1 MKSIYVVLFLIWHQ
15 IFVFGQ
21 RPLVAFVSEQET
33 SEKISYC
40 IVTSLKSGETFL
52 TNEEGAFRIPIVISN
67 DTLAFSK
74 IGFSIRYL
82 PVSTIRDSAV
92 VRLEAEQYPSPATD
106 EVNEEQKEKLKNAI
120 EKLRKKQVFQSR
132 AYFYYETEDSLGNT
146 EMTGLYFNA
155 IVQGTKVLKLEYKN
169 GRTAIIEKSLTAVA
183 PNRFLASTP
192 DIWHSIAMI
201 IHSPLHRSKRM
212 PSNPLLSYIEKSSD
226 SLWHFTQG
234 NQNSETTLHLEFAPT
249 ASDSTGLF
257 YGEIWICNKTST
269 VKQLKLQIDRT
280 NLNPFLN
287 AQWPEDVDM
296 DLVYR
301 FSDVEKNMGNL
312 TFTNFSYS
320 YRYPMTNKTQVKQ
333 NHFKNNGIVHYYDYN
348 IPFYIKNEN
357 AGLELYFRM
366 ISTPYDSTFWK
377 HVNVIPMTGIQLNK
391 VRHIWLKAFQSNY
404 YPPDKNDCENMM
416 LAGKGVLVWNKD
428 NYLDQLPNLISDTLT
443 SDPSISIYFDINQ
456 YADTILYTTLTT
468 LDIGNSKYNLPRTK
482 ENLAYQNIL
491 FDLAEII
498 RVNLDEKLKML
509 RDVTA
514 MKNAYKVAEK
524 DLQSLITRY
533 NKETKLGQDMDVLKE
548 WNDRVYDITG
558 IDSFQIFD
566 IRYKPKKKK
575 GKKAK

>member
-1 MKSIYVVLFLIWHQ
+1 MKSIYVALFLIWQ
-15 IFVFGQ
+15 LTFVFGQ

-33 SEKISYC
+33 SVKISYC
-40 IVTSLKSGETFL
+40 VVTSLKSGETFL
-52 TNEEGAFRIPIVISN
+52 TNEEGVFKIPFVISD
-67 DTLAFSK
+67 DTLVFSK
-74 IGFSIRYL
+74 IGFSVKLL
-82 PVSTIRDSAV
+82 PVSTIKDSAV
-92 VRLEAEQYPSPATD
+92 VMLEEEQFLASDTD
-106 EVNEEQKEKLKNAI
+106 EVNEEQKEKLKTAI
-120 EKLRKKQVFQSR
+120 EKLRKKQLFQSR
-132 AYFYYETEDSLGNT
+132 AYFYYETQDVLGNT
-146 EMTGLYFNA
+146 EMTGLYFNTT
-155 IVQGTKVLKLEYKN
+155 VQGTKVLKLEYKN

-212 PSNPLLSYIEKSSD
+212 PSNPLLSYVEKSLD
-226 SLWHFTQG
+226 SLWHFTPG
-234 NQNSETTLHLEFAPT
+234 IQNSENTLHLEFEPAV
-249 ASDSTGLF
+249 SDSTGHF
-257 YGEIWICNKTST
+257 YGEIWICNKTWT

-333 NHFKNNGIVHYYDYN
+333 NHFKNNGIIHYYDYN
-348 IPFYIKNEN
+348 RPFYTNNEN
-357 AGLELYFRM
+357 TSKELYFR
-366 ISTPYDSTFWK
+366 ILSTPYDSTFWK
-377 HVNVIPMTGIQLNK
+377 CENVIPMTLSQLNK

-404 YPPDKNDCENMM
+404 YPPDKKDSENML
-416 LAGKGVLVWNKD
+416 LAIKGVLVWNKD
-428 NYLDQLPNLISDTLT
+428 NYLDQVTNILSDTLI
-443 SDPSISIYFDINQ
+443 SKPSISIYFDVNK

-468 LDIGNSKYNLPRTK
+468 LDIENSKYNLPRTK

-548 WNDRVYDITG
+548 WNDRVYELTG

-566 IRYKPKKKK
+566 IKYKPKKKK

>member
-1 MKSIYVVLFLIWHQ
+1 MKSIYVVLLLIWHQ

-21 RPLVAFVSEQET
+21 RPLVVFVSEQET

-82 PVSTIRDSAV
+82 PVSAIRDSAV

-226 SLWHFTQG
+226 SL
-234 NQNSETTLHLEFAPT
+234 
-249 ASDSTGLF
+249 
-257 YGEIWICNKTST
+257 
-269 VKQLKLQIDRT
+269 
-280 NLNPFLN
+280 
-287 AQWPEDVDM
+287 
-296 DLVYR
+296 
-301 FSDVEKNMGNL
+301 
-312 TFTNFSYS
+312 
-320 YRYPMTNKTQVKQ
+320 
-333 NHFKNNGIVHYYDYN
+333 
-348 IPFYIKNEN
+348 
-357 AGLELYFRM
+357 
-366 ISTPYDSTFWK
+366 
-377 HVNVIPMTGIQLNK
+377 
-391 VRHIWLKAFQSNY
+391 
-404 YPPDKNDCENMM
+404 
-416 LAGKGVLVWNKD
+416 
-428 NYLDQLPNLISDTLT
+428 
-443 SDPSISIYFDINQ
+443 
-456 YADTILYTTLTT
+456 
-468 LDIGNSKYNLPRTK
+468 
-482 ENLAYQNIL
+482 
-491 FDLAEII
+491 
-498 RVNLDEKLKML
+498 
-509 RDVTA
+509 
-514 MKNAYKVAEK
+514 
-524 DLQSLITRY
+524 
-533 NKETKLGQDMDVLKE
+533 
-548 WNDRVYDITG
+548 
-558 IDSFQIFD
+558 
-566 IRYKPKKKK
+566 
-575 GKKAK
+575 